1 MLQKICAL
9 CEDNLDRVHFYIACP
24 TARRG
29 TPQWSKKMRLIQMV
43 MLLTG
48 LFMAAVPVGCTRK
61 DARNDKDAV
70 KKTRTMGIW
79 LAAAAAIWLFCSVI

>member
-1 MLQKICAL
+1 
-9 CEDNLDRVHFYIACP
+9 
-24 TARRG
+24 
-29 TPQWSKKMRLIQMV
+29 MV

-61 DARNDKDAV
+61 DARKDKDAV

-79 LAAAAAIWLFCSVI
+79 LAAAAAIWLICSAI

>member
-1 MLQKICAL
+1 MTGRIFIS
-9 CEDNLDRVHFYIACP
+9 RV
-24 TARRG
+24 RRRAVG
-29 TPQWSKKMRLIQMV
+29 HAAVEKKMRLIQMV

-61 DARNDKDAV
+61 DARKDKDAV

-79 LAAAAAIWLFCSVI
+79 LAAAAAIWLICSAI